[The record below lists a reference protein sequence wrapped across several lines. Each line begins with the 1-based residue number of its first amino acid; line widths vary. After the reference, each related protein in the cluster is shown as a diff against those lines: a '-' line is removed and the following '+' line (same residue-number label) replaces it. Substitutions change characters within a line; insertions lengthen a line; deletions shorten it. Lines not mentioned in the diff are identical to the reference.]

1 MQIGGFSGTLKTGS
15 VGSEEK
21 ALARNDVGVEILLY
35 EDRCGEKDNR
45 AEEAVARERMRLG
58 LTMVR
63 LGLTMVRLGLTM
75 VRLATWRAERKSD
88 WIVVVIFFFFC
99 VF

>member
-1 MQIGGFSGTLKTGS
+1 MQIGGFSGTLTTGS
-15 VGSEEK
+15 VGSEEE

-35 EDRCGEKDNR
+35 EDSSGEKDNR

-58 LTMVR
+58 LTM
-63 LGLTMVRLGLTM
+63 M
-75 VRLATWRAERKSD
+75 RLATWRAERKSD
-88 WIVVVIFFFFC
+88 WIVGVIFFFFC

>member
-35 EDRCGEKDNR
+35 EDSSGEKGNR

-58 LTMVR
+58 LTM
-63 LGLTMVRLGLTM
+63 MK
-75 VRLATWRAERKSD
+75 LATWRAERKSD